1 MQAPFEKTFAI
12 TAPANEHLPITHHIK
27 GCPPEPKDII
37 KGLLEFLKG
46 LEKE

>member
-12 TAPANEHLPITHHIK
+12 TAPAKNHLPIAHHIP
-27 GCPPEPKDII
+27 GCPPTPKEII

-46 LEKE
+46 LAA